1 MEGEMSN
8 LLKLGA
14 AVLLVLAV
22 EGRARAD
29 MVGFPDA
36 PPAFNAKEAQF
47 IARNATLRSLKD
59 SDPWLVRRAL
69 DAIAKVPANAD
80 TSQPPPDRNSDP
92 DLDRLKASPD
102 LDVLRTSPEAL
113 NDLFQ
118 VFKAAAERRAG
129 SQSK

>member
-1 MEGEMSN
+1 MSN

-22 EGRARAD
+22 EVHARAD

-36 PPAFNAKEAQF
+36 PPVFDAKDAQL

-69 DAIAKVPANAD
+69 DEIAKVPANAA
-80 TSQPPPDRNSDP
+80 TSQPPPDRDSDP
-92 DLDRLKASPD
+92 DLDN
-102 LDVLRTSPEAL
+102 LRTSPEAL

-118 VFKAAAERRAG
+118 VFKAAAQRRTG
-129 SQSK
+129 GQSK